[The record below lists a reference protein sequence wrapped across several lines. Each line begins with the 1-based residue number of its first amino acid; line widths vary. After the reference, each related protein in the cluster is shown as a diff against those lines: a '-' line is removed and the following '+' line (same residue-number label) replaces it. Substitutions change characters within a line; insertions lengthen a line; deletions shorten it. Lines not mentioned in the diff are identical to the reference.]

1 MAATSPDVLLIQLG
15 TNDGDTPKGAQADI
29 NNGATWWGRV
39 NSVVTAVAA
48 ARPGMKIVFITPY
61 QINPAAYPAKW
72 DSTAPAK
79 MADMVTAVKYIC
91 GLSGSTVVDMLHD
104 SRDQPVQLVHA
115 TSGRY
120 SHQQH
125 RRYLW
130 VCASVD
136 RRTSENLRV
145 TPQHDINIEGHGLC
159 RGLYLLEQMICL
171 LAARF

>member
-1 MAATSPDVLLIQLG
+1 MGCTGGNTFVQDMAATSPDVLLIQLG

-91 GLSGSTVVDMLHD
+91 GLSGSTVVDLLHNSGINQYNWSTLLQD
-104 SRDQPVQLVHA
+104 GIHINSAGATYGFVPQLIA
-115 TSGRY
+115 G
-120 SHQQH
+120 
-125 RRYLW
+125 
-130 VCASVD
+130 
-136 RRTSENLRV
+136 LRK
-145 TPQHDINIEGHGLC
+145 IF
-159 RGLYLLEQMICL
+159 
-171 LAARF
+171 A